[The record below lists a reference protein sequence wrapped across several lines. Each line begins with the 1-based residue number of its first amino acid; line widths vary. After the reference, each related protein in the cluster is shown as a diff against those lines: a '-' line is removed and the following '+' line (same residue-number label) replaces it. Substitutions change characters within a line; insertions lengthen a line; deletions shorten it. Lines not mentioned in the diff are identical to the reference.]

1 MLRVTRVL
9 APNPSVFTLEGTNTW
24 IAGEGPVVV
33 IDPGPD
39 DPAHLEEVASTA
51 NGNGS
56 AWRRWR

>member
-33 IDPGPD
+33 IDPGPTPPVGPGTQCPRF
-39 DPAHLEEVASTA
+39 DPPPTPP
-51 NGNGS
+51 GT
-56 AWRRWR
+56 